1 MTKEERLHQMLLVS
15 TGMDSL
21 LNEALLLAE
30 KYNDPRIAEILPKF
44 GRVILV
50 IAGHGVALMREGID
64 PQKAFSGYM
73 EEKDVCRGGRKRLSW

>member
-1 MTKEERLHQMLLVS
+1 MTKEERLHQMLLAS

-30 KYNDPRIAEILPKF
+30 KYNDPRIAEILPNF

-50 IAGHGVALMREGID
+50 IAGHGIALMREGID
-64 PQKAFSGYM
+64 PQKAFLEYM
-73 EEKDVCRGGRKRLSW
+73 EERDERLEDNLD